1 MICCNSLKLIF
12 LKKRRVI
19 SFSTSKM
26 LAVCYI
32 NPDGTSGCVLVPQD
46 GTKYNLVK
54 CIPNGTRL
62 DGYVVIDDKTGKP
75 GLKAQARLVAVC
87 RKLGHL
93 KAKVPEVEVE
103 PRIVELTAQ
112 VAAGEARIA
121 ELTAQVA
128 AGEARIAELE
138 EFAIAAAEANENFA
152 AILEKQGR
160 TFPVS
165 TIIEVDDEVDDDV
178 DVEAGANAEHQETA
192 AGGAGGALLPPP
204 PAPTPS
210 EAATISSSSSRR
222 RRRRELPKLRT

>member
-1 MICCNSLKLIF
+1 
-12 LKKRRVI
+12 
-19 SFSTSKM
+19 M

-75 GLKAQARLVAVC
+75 DPRAQAKLVAVC
-87 RKLGHL
+87 WKLGHL
-93 KAKVPEVEVE
+93 QVKEPEVEVEVE
-103 PRIVELTAQ
+103 PRISELTAQ
-112 VAAGEARIA
+112 VAADEARIA

-128 AGEARIAELE
+128 ADEARIAELE
-138 EFAIAAAEANENFA
+138 EFAIAATDANKEFA
-152 AILEKQGR
+152 AILEEQGR

-165 TIIEVDDEVDDDV
+165 SSVDVEVDDEVDDDV

-210 EAATISSSSSRR
+210 EAATISSSS
-222 RRRRELPKLRT
+222 RRRRELRT